1 VEAVNKKVEDEMPV
15 NVEVRPRNNES
26 PERMIK
32 RFNKKVKRSGVLEE
46 VRDRR
51 FHEKPSKIRR
61 LKKQRAK
68 RLARKAQ
75 REYEAR
81 FKD

>member
-1 VEAVNKKVEDEMPV
+1 MPV
-15 NVEVRPRNNES
+15 NIEVKPRTNES
-26 PERMIK
+26 PEKMIR
-32 RFNKKVKRSGVLEE
+32 RFNKKVKKSGILEE
-46 VRDRR
+46 IRDRR
-51 FHEKPSKIRR
+51 FHEKPSKLKR

-75 REYEAR
+75 REHEAR

>member
-1 VEAVNKKVEDEMPV
+1 MPV
-15 NVEVRPRNNES
+15 NIEVKPKPNES
-26 PERMIK
+26 QERMIK
-32 RFNKKVKRSGVLEE
+32 RFNKKVKRSGILEE
-46 VRDRR
+46 VRNRR
-51 FHEKPSKIRR
+51 FHEKPSKLKR

>member
-1 VEAVNKKVEDEMPV
+1 MPV
-15 NVEVRPRNNES
+15 NVEVKPKPNES
-26 PERMIK
+26 IERMIR
-32 RFNKKVKRSGVLEE
+32 RFNKKVKKSGILEE

-51 FHEKPSKIRR
+51 FHEKPSKVRR

>member
-1 VEAVNKKVEDEMPV
+1 MPV
-15 NVEVRPRNNES
+15 NIEVKPRQNKS

-32 RFNKKVKRSGVLEE
+32 RFNNKVKKSGILEE
-46 VRDRR
+46 VRERR
-51 FHEKPSKIRR
+51 YYEKPSKLKR

-75 REYEAR
+75 QQYEER
-81 FKD
+81 FND

>member
-1 VEAVNKKVEDEMPV
+1 MPV
-15 NVEVRPRNNES
+15 NVEVKPRQNES

-32 RFNKKVKRSGVLEE
+32 RFNKKVKKSGILEE
-46 VRDRR
+46 VRERR
-51 FHEKPSKIRR
+51 YFEKPSKLRR

-68 RLARKAQ
+68 RLIKKAQ
-75 REYEAR
+75 RLYEER

>member
-1 VEAVNKKVEDEMPV
+1 MSRKKA
-15 NVEVRPRNNES
+15 NVKVTSKECRGNT
-26 PERMIK
+26 ERMIR
-32 RFNKKVKRSGVLEE
+32 RFNKKVKKSGILEE

-51 FHEKPSKIRR
+51 FHEKPSKVRR

>member
-1 VEAVNKKVEDEMPV
+1 MPV
-15 NVEVRPRNNES
+15 NVEVKPKPNES
-26 PERMIK
+26 QERMIK
-32 RFNKKVKRSGVLEE
+32 RFNKKVKRSGILEE
-46 VRDRR
+46 VRNRR
-51 FHEKPSKIRR
+51 FHEKPSKLKR

-68 RLARKAQ
+68 QLARKAQ

>member
-1 VEAVNKKVEDEMPV
+1 MPV
-15 NVEVRPRNNES
+15 NVEVKPRQNES
-26 PERMIK
+26 PERMIR
-32 RFNKKVKRSGVLEE
+32 RFNKKVKKSGILEE
-46 VRDRR
+46 LRDKR
-51 FHEKPSKIRR
+51 FYEKPSKVKR

-81 FKD
+81 FKE

>member
-1 VEAVNKKVEDEMPV
+1 MPV
-15 NVEVRPRNNES
+15 NVEVKPRQNES
-26 PERMIK
+26 PERMIR
-32 RFNKKVKRSGVLEE
+32 RFNKKVKKSGILEE
-46 VRDRR
+46 LRDKR
-51 FHEKPSKIRR
+51 FYEKPSKAKR

-75 REYEAR
+75 KEYEAR

>member
-1 VEAVNKKVEDEMPV
+1 MPV
-15 NVEVRPRNNES
+15 NVEVKPRPNES
-26 PERMIK
+26 IERMIK
-32 RFNKKVKRSGVLEE
+32 RFNKKVKRSGILEE
-46 VRDRR
+46 VRNRR
-51 FHEKPSKIRR
+51 FHEKPSKIKR